1 MLLSTYPKN
10 HLKELISSN
19 IPLIVTTA
27 EYQKSQFLS
36 WHPVPHLGV
45 LASLSL
51 IFLCLSLASMAF
63 NIMEL
68 DGLLLSSDLGVWLGG
83 WIFLVGLAIVAAW
96 VVACI
101 ATAELLEIASMVLNI
116 VLDRSQTI
124 RY

>member
-1 MLLSTYPKN
+1 
-10 HLKELISSN
+10 
-19 IPLIVTTA
+19 
-27 EYQKSQFLS
+27 
-36 WHPVPHLGV
+36 
-45 LASLSL
+45 
-51 IFLCLSLASMAF
+51 MAF